1 VIGTG
6 TLIDSARFRDILSQ
20 QVGIHPVDIRAYIL
34 GEHGDSQFAALSVA
48 TAGGEHID
56 ATPACYRM
64 LEQAKETAFEVLRAK
79 GSTNY
84 AVGMAVRWI
93 VESIV
98 RDLRSTL
105 PVSVRING
113 FCDVTDVCLSIP
125 AVIGRGGVR
134 FTLSPDLSA
143 GERDAFRRSAAVVRR
158 TLEVMG

>member
-1 VIGTG
+1 VGCRA
-6 TLIDSARFRDILSQ
+6 SAAREGFDELR
-20 QVGIHPVDIRAYIL
+20 R
-34 GEHGDSQFAALSVA
+34 GE
-48 TAGGEHID
+48 
-56 ATPACYRM
+56 
-64 LEQAKETAFEVLRAK
+64 
-79 GSTNY
+79 
-84 AVGMAVRWI
+84 AVRWI